1 MQSERFRTLLTAN
14 GPYASVYFDDSHNT
28 ADAAA
33 QFELKWRLLRE
44 QLEDQGADPEV
55 TLSIEQA
62 VTDATPPAGPSGRA
76 VVASPD
82 GVLVNEHLIRPIGP
96 FVRVSALPY
105 IVPVVEHGLER
116 PTYAVVIVDHEGGD
130 VTLCREGTAV
140 SDTVVGDGYPVHKA
154 ASADTPGYGDPQRAA
169 EGARR
174 QNIRAVANRLTTL
187 VDDAGPEVVF
197 VVGEVQSRADLAA
210 QLPERAAAL
219 VVNVSIGARH
229 SGFEDAD
236 LQHAIDQEF
245 QRRRL
250 TAIDDAAQRF
260 NAELGR
266 GEGMATEGLDGVTA
280 ALRAGAVETLII
292 GDVGDATVVAGDGLT
307 TIAPNA
313 EVLSE
318 LGTAPSQT
326 LRADEAL
333 PMAAIATG
341 AALIRTDERI
351 DPADGV
357 AAILRYA
364 LPR

>member
-1 MQSERFRTLLTAN
+1 MHPDHFRTLLTSN

-33 QFELKWRLLRE
+33 QMELKWRSLRE
-44 QLEDQGADPEV
+44 QLERQGADPAV
-55 TLSIEQA
+55 TESIEQA
-62 VTDATPPAGPSGRA
+62 VSDAAPPVGPSGRA
-76 VVASPD
+76 VVASAD
-82 GVLVNEHLIRPIGP
+82 GVLVDEHLIRPIDP
-96 FVRVSALPY
+96 VVRVSALPY
-105 IVPVVEHGLER
+105 IVPVVEHGLDR

-130 VTLCREGTAV
+130 ITLFREGTAV
-140 SDTVVGDGYPVHKA
+140 SDTVDGDAYPVHKA
-154 ASADTPGYGDPQRAA
+154 SGAESPGYGDPQRAS
-169 EGARR
+169 EGARQ
-174 QNIRAVANRLTTL
+174 QNIRAVASQLTSL
-187 VDDAGPEVVF
+187 VDDANPAVVF
-197 VVGEVQSRADLAA
+197 VVGEVQSRTDLTA
-210 QLPERAAAL
+210 QLPERVASR
-219 VVNVSIGARH
+219 VVDVNVGARH
-229 SGFEDAD
+229 SGFDDAN
-236 LQHAIDQEF
+236 LRHEIDQEF
-245 QRRRL
+245 QRRRV
-250 TAIDDAAQRF
+250 AEIDDAAKRLT
-260 NAELGR
+260 AELGR

-292 GDVGDATVVAGDGLT
+292 GDVGDATVVAGDDLT
-307 TIAPNA
+307 TVAPNA
-313 EVLSE
+313 DVLSE